1 MVSLNNIY
9 LRTSHTHTH
18 TETIMV
24 VQTRGQ
30 QFKKKKNPIKMSD
43 DHTVQLHLLVHTQHE
58 RSAVLPLC
66 SLPKKIKN
74 ENTEQ
79 QIFKKHQNQRQVSL
93 RKTSV
98 FGLKKREEGNL

>member
-1 MVSLNNIY
+1 
-9 LRTSHTHTH
+9 
-18 TETIMV
+18 
-24 VQTRGQ
+24 
-30 QFKKKKNPIKMSD
+30 MSD

-74 ENTEQ
+74 KKIKNENTEQ

-98 FGLKKREEGNL
+98 FGLNKREEGNL